1 MQNIPRQKRELA
13 GLRIGPFELPVTRS
27 KFDLAVFMVDGEDGL
42 IGYWLYSTDLFD
54 EKTILRMAGHFEN
67 LLGNA
72 VAQPDT
78 RLRSLEILSED
89 EKQQRDA
96 DKQQKKQSQLKKLL
110 TSEPKAVSIP
120 EASN

>member
-13 GLRIGPFELPVTRS
+13 GLRIEPFELPVTRS